1 MISSK
6 KLKQFKSIKHG
17 FFNRNGGKS
26 SGLYKSLN
34 CGIGSLDRKKNVC
47 NNLAIFM
54 LKSFI
59 FINSLSLHL
68 NLY

>member
-1 MISSK
+1 LISSK

-34 CGIGSLDRKKNVC
+34 CGIGSLDRKKKY
-47 NNLAIFM
+47 F
-54 LKSFI
+54 KKFKDSF
-59 FINSLSLHL
+59 
-68 NLY
+68 